1 MGAMYSGFLLLGMSV
16 FGPLADKVPLPLLM
30 ILTGGVLV
38 VVAIVYRLNPV
49 FYKKTEQSQSISN

>member
-1 MGAMYSGFLLLGMSV
+1 MSV